1 MFFCLSYRKLTG
13 QETGTDFRH
22 QLFISIGLCSKSS
35 SLLPIQSALYSCRMG
50 QFMECRRGI
59 GILGMKLLAVRKIDP
74 VFYRTVKC
82 LVTFVIRNRNS
93 HAPRNGIHQFYW
105 LYFILCYFQ
114 LGDSYNHIPIVNRIH
129 SAKKL
134 IPIID
139 LSTSFPKFLP
149 ADCLFLLPIIGIPIF
164 NPAALA
170 FPWFQ
175 FPSLLFDLCKCT
187 PSVILISF
195 LYGCQQ

>member
-1 MFFCLSYRKLTG
+1 
-13 QETGTDFRH
+13 
-22 QLFISIGLCSKSS
+22 
-35 SLLPIQSALYSCRMG
+35 
-50 QFMECRRGI
+50 MECRRGI

-114 LGDSYNHIPIVNRIH
+114 LGDSYNHIPIVNRIR

-139 LSTSFPKFLP
+139 LSTSFSKFLP
-149 ADCLFLLPIIGIPIF
+149 ANAFLLFPVIRIPKF
-164 NPAALA
+164 YFCTLS
-170 FPWFQ
+170 FSCFQ
-175 FPSLLFDLCKCT
+175 CPSLLFDLRKCT
-187 PSVILISF
+187 PSGILISF
-195 LYGCQQ
+195 YHGCQQQRKVIASMVNCLGNRIIWSFRNSTPFFSPVQFFFFQNM